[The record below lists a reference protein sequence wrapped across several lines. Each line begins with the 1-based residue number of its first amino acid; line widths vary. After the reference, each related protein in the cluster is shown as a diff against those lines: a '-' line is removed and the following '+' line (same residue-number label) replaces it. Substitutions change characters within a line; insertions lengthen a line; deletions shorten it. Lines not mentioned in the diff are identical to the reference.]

1 MTKVGAPTAAR
12 SWAFADNGSTVM
24 ASGRAS
30 VRSVDT
36 TSPRMTT
43 VMATI
48 EAVAEKPLGQTAA
61 FSQSP
66 PPPFAANG
74 RRFSGARK
82 SGFRFVLVVSKR
94 SGARGRTP

>member
-12 SWAFADNGSTVM
+12 CWAFADSGSTVM

-48 EAVAEKPLGQTAA
+48 EAVAEKPLGQMAA
-61 FSQSP
+61 FSQSLTRSERRQGR
-66 PPPFAANG
+66 AAKWISVV
-74 RRFSGARK
+74 RFQTHICLFQSAQ
-82 SGFRFVLVVSKR
+82 
-94 SGARGRTP
+94 RGLWK